1 MACFLVPVA
10 EAIVTTIAAKV
21 VKSHE
26 IKAEKPLKISKS
38 LNRLSGFLWGGSALL
53 AFEHIWHGEITAW
66 FPFLTAASNPA
77 DMAEMFYEMATAG
90 TSMALLV
97 TVVWAAI
104 EIISSKIEKK
114 RSVLTSAEE
123 GTA

>member
-26 IKAEKPLKISKS
+26 VKAEKPLKISKS

-104 EIISSKIEKK
+104 EIISSKVVKK
-114 RSVLTSAEE
+114 KLSFRKVDE
-123 GTA
+123 GTV

>member
-26 IKAEKPLKISKS
+26 VKAEKPLKISKS

-104 EIISSKIEKK
+104 EIISSKIGKK
-114 RSVLTSAEE
+114 KLSFRKIDE
-123 GTA
+123 GTV